1 VFRDPA
7 LRTLRPRLLVL
18 LFATAWAAAVH
29 PLGAQELEPRAY
41 SASPVG
47 MTFLV
52 IGAGRS
58 SGSVLIDP
66 SLPLDDVR
74 ARLGVATVGI
84 GRTFDLASRTALVVV
99 AVPYARARLS
109 GQLGAERADAQR
121 FGWADT
127 RTRLSVNLVGGRAMR
142 AREFAA
148 ARRGPILGASLSV
161 VAPTGS
167 YRSSRLVNLGSNR
180 WSFKPELGVS
190 VPAGRWTL
198 ETYGGCWLFTEN
210 DAFYPGTAAHQQ
222 APVASLQAH
231 ASYSMRPRLWVALN
245 ATWYTGG
252 VTSINGVEKADLQRN
267 SRIGTAISIPFGR
280 RQSLK
285 AAFSTGT
292 TTRIGGDFETVA
304 VTWQIAWLRP

>member
-1 VFRDPA
+1 VFERVGDAGPEAVVHRAIDANRQRRRDSGHAALYLRLEGQRQRILDRRARQRGPRQESARHRQGRTVCTHHDSSCLDPLSLLPKLHSAASGARGESTVAVFRDPA

-18 LFATAWAAAVH
+18 LFATAWAAVH

-198 ETYGGCWLFTEN
+198 E
-210 DAFYPGTAAHQQ
+210 
-222 APVASLQAH
+222 
-231 ASYSMRPRLWVALN
+231 
-245 ATWYTGG
+245 
-252 VTSINGVEKADLQRN
+252 
-267 SRIGTAISIPFGR
+267 
-280 RQSLK
+280 
-285 AAFSTGT
+285 
-292 TTRIGGDFETVA
+292 
-304 VTWQIAWLRP
+304 

>member
-1 VFRDPA
+1 VFRDLA
-7 LRTLRPRLLVL
+7 LHTLPPRLFL
-18 LFATAWAAAVH
+18 LTAAIWAAAVR

-52 IGAGRS
+52 FGAGRS

-74 ARLGVATVGI
+74 ARLGVATVGV
-84 GRTFDLASRTALVVV
+84 GQTFDLASRTALVVV

-109 GQLGAERADAQR
+109 GELDTGRREGERS
-121 FGWADT
+121 GWADA
-127 RTRLSVNLVGGRAMR
+127 RVRLSVNLVGGRAMR

-148 ARRGPILGASLSV
+148 APRGPILGASLSV

-167 YRSSRLVNLGSNR
+167 YRSSRLVNIGSNR

-198 ETYGGCWLFTEN
+198 ETYGGCWIFTAN
-210 DAFYPGTAAHQQ
+210 DAFYPGTAARQQ

-231 ASYSMRPRLWVALN
+231 VSYSMRPRLWLAFN

-252 VTSINGVEKADLQRN
+252 VTSIDGVEKGDLQRN

-280 RQSLK
+280 SQSLK
-285 AAFSTGT
+285 AAFSTGA